1 MNYRISRILI
11 QNVIEL
17 NVWDLSKR
25 IGISV
30 DTLIA
35 QSLFDRCLCV
45 CVTRMSVKV
54 VGIGP
59 LDQTA

>member
-17 NVWDLSKR
+17 DIWDLSKR
-25 IGISV
+25 V

-45 CVTRMSVKV
+45 CETRMSVKV
-54 VGIGP
+54 VGMGP
-59 LDQTA
+59 LGQTA